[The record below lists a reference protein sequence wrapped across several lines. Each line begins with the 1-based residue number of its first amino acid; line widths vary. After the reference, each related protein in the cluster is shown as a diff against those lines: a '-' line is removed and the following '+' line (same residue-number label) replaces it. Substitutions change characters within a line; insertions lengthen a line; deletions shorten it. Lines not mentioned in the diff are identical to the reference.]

1 MHIRGKKMKSK
12 HQHNFDSLT
21 KRIGKFHLQNK
32 TVLIPEMNR
41 IAAHLIAATF
51 RSFGSNAMVLKT
63 YNGLDLGKK
72 YTSGKECFPCQVTLG
87 DLLLFLKTEQEKLG
101 AAFDPENYLY
111 FLPESDGPCRFG
123 MYNKFQRMVL
133 DSFPQLD
140 RVKIVSIT
148 TTDGYSLEGVIE
160 HDRMLAFRKASYIAV
175 VAADIMERLLWRI
188 RPYETQEGITDD
200 FIESSMRQMESF
212 FETHA
217 AANDFGRILDKL
229 EEITKNGRTLID
241 PAIPTKPLIG
251 IVGEIFLRMHVQSNQ
266 DVIRVLERHGAEV
279 VNSTLAE
286 WVNYITYGQLRE
298 NKINFRLNL
307 KQLNFGRLK
316 NHLQKI
322 ISFGGDLFYQEMRQ
336 KQFYNRATRLIDFE
350 YDHKVSHL
358 EKILKQEDIFT
369 FDVTT
374 ETCLSIAAILQFV
387 KEGYN
392 GVVNVYP
399 FTCMPG
405 MTTSAIV
412 KPVMNRMRV
421 PYLDTPYDGSSQPGR
436 ETALRTFMHQVTQ
449 HFQRHGRKGFIQ
461 KRAA

>member
-1 MHIRGKKMKSK
+1 MKSN
-12 HQHNFDSLT
+12 HQHNFDSQT
-21 KRIGKFHLQNK
+21 DRIGKFHLQNK
-32 TVLIPEMNR
+32 TVLIPQMNR
-41 IAAHLIAATF
+41 IGAHLIAATF

-63 YNGLDLGKK
+63 YHGLDLGKK

-87 DLLLFLKTEQEKLG
+87 DILLFLKSEQEKLG

-133 DSFPQLD
+133 DSFPGLD

-160 HDRMLAFRKASYIAV
+160 QDRMLAFRKASYIAV
-175 VAADIMERLLWRI
+175 VVADILERLLWRI
-188 RPYETQEGITDD
+188 RPYETREGITDK
-200 FIESSMRQMESF
+200 FIENAMRQMESI
-212 FETHA
+212 FESRA
-217 AANDFGRILDKL
+217 AVNDFGGILAKL
-229 EEITKNGRTLID
+229 EEITRTGRALID
-241 PAIPTKPLIG
+241 PAIPRKPLIG
-251 IVGEIFLRMHVQSNQ
+251 IVGEIFLRMHAQSNQ
-266 DVIRVLERHGAEV
+266 DLIRVLERHGAEV
-279 VNSTLAE
+279 VNSSLAE

-298 NKINFRLNL
+298 NKNKFRLDF
-307 KQLNFGRLK
+307 KQLKFGGLK
-316 NHLQKI
+316 NHFQKI

-336 KQFYNRATRLIDFE
+336 KQFYNRASRLIDFE
-350 YDHKVSHL
+350 HDHKVGHL
-358 EKILKQEDIFT
+358 EKLLRKEDIFT
-369 FDVTT
+369 FDITT
-374 ETCLSIAAILQFV
+374 ETCLSIAAILHFAE
-387 KEGYN
+387 EGYN

-436 ETALRTFMHQVTQ
+436 ETAIRTFMHQATQ
-449 HFQRHGRKGFIQ
+449 HFQRHGRKGIIQ

>member
-1 MHIRGKKMKSK
+1 MKSK

-21 KRIGKFHLQNK
+21 RRIGKFHLQNK
-32 TVLIPEMNR
+32 TVLIPAMNR

-51 RSFGSNAMVLKT
+51 RSFGSNAMVLNT
-63 YNGLDLGKK
+63 YEGLDLGKK

-87 DLLLFLKTEQEKLG
+87 DILFFLKAEQQKLG

-133 DSFPQLD
+133 DSFPGLD
-140 RVKIVSIT
+140 KIKIVSIT
-148 TTDGYSLEGVIE
+148 AKDGYSLEGVIE
-160 HDRMLAFRKASYIAV
+160 QDRMLAFRKASYISV
-175 VAADIMERLLWRI
+175 VVADIMERLLWRI
-188 RPYETQEGITDD
+188 RPYEIKAGIADD
-200 FIESSMRQMESF
+200 FIERSMRQMESF

-217 AANDFGRILDKL
+217 AANDFGTILDKL
-229 EEITKNGRTLID
+229 EEITRTGKSLID
-241 PAIPTKPLIG
+241 PSIPTKPLIG

-266 DVIRVLERHGAEV
+266 DVIRVLESHGAEV
-279 VNSTLAE
+279 VNSSLAE
-286 WVNYITYGQLRE
+286 WVNYITYGQLRQ

-307 KQLNFGRLK
+307 KQLNFGPLK
-316 NHLQKI
+316 HHLQKI

-336 KQFYNRATRLIDFE
+336 KQFYNRATRLIDFDH
-350 YDHKVSHL
+350 DHKVSHL
-358 EKILKQEDIFT
+358 EKLLKKEDIFT

-412 KPVMNRMRV
+412 KPVMNRERV
-421 PYLDTPYDGSSQPGR
+421 PYLDTPYDGSFQPGR

-449 HFQRHGRKGFIQ
+449 HFQRYGRKGIIQ

>member
-1 MHIRGKKMKSK
+1 MKSK
-12 HQHNFDSLT
+12 NQHNFDSQSN
-21 KRIGKFHLQNK
+21 RIGKFDLQNK

-41 IAAHLIAATF
+41 IGAHLIAATF
-51 RSFGSNAMVLKT
+51 RSFGSNAMVLET

-87 DLLLFLKTEQEKLG
+87 DILLFLKAEQEKRG
-101 AAFDPENYLY
+101 ASFDPDNYLY

-133 DSFPQLD
+133 DSFPGLD

-148 TTDGYSLEGVIE
+148 TKDGYSLEGVIE
-160 HDRMLAFRKASYIAV
+160 QERMLAFRKASYIAV
-175 VAADIMERLLWRI
+175 VVADIMERLLWRI
-188 RPYETQEGITDD
+188 RPYEIREGATDE
-200 FIESSMRQMESF
+200 FIENAMRQMESI
-212 FETHA
+212 FESHA
-217 AANDFGRILDKL
+217 AENEFGRILDKL
-229 EEITKNGRTLID
+229 QEIAKTGRELID
-241 PAIPTKPLIG
+241 PAMPRKPLIG
-251 IVGEIFLRMHVQSNQ
+251 IVGEIFLRMHVDSNQ
-266 DVIRVLERHGAEV
+266 NMIRVLERHGAEV

-286 WVNYITYGQLRE
+286 WVNYITYGQLRK
-298 NKINFRLNL
+298 NKNNLRLDL
-307 KQLNFGRLK
+307 KQLKFGRLK
-316 NHLQKI
+316 DHFQKI
-322 ISFGGDLFYQEMRQ
+322 ISFRGDLFYQEMRQ
-336 KQFYNRATRLIDFE
+336 KQFYSRATRLLDFE
-350 YDHKVSHL
+350 HDHKVGHL
-358 EKILKQEDIFT
+358 EKLLKQKDIFT

-374 ETCLSIAAILQFV
+374 ETCLSIAAILQFA

-421 PYLDTPYDGSSQPGR
+421 PYLDTPYDGSFQPGR
-436 ETALRTFMHQVTQ
+436 ETALRTFMHQATQ
-449 HFQRHGRKGFIQ
+449 HFQRHGRKGIIQ

>member
-1 MHIRGKKMKSK
+1 MKRK
-12 HQHNFDSLT
+12 HQHHFDSP
-21 KRIGKFHLQNK
+21 KNRIGKFHLQNK

-51 RSFGSNAMVLKT
+51 RSFGSNARVLKT
-63 YNGLDLGKK
+63 YHGLDLGKK

-87 DLLLFLKTEQEKLG
+87 DILLFLKTEQEKLG

-123 MYNKFQRMVL
+123 MYNKFQRIVL
-133 DSFPQLD
+133 DSFPGLD

-148 TTDGYSLEGVIE
+148 AKDGYSLEGIIE
-160 HDRMLAFRKASYIAV
+160 PDRLLDFRKASYIAV
-175 VAADIMERLLWRI
+175 VVADIMERLLWRI
-188 RPYETQEGITDD
+188 RPYETQKGITDE
-200 FIESSMRQMESF
+200 FMEKSMRHMESIF
-212 FETHA
+212 ATHA
-217 AANDFGRILDKL
+217 VANNFNTILAEL
-229 EEITKNGRTLID
+229 EEITRNGKALID
-241 PAIPTKPLIG
+241 PTIPTKPLIG
-251 IVGEIFLRMHVQSNQ
+251 IVGEIFLRMHVKSNQ

-279 VNSTLAE
+279 VNSSLAE

-298 NKINFRLNL
+298 NRINFRLSL

-316 NHLQKI
+316 QHLQKI
-322 ISFGGDLFYQEMRQ
+322 ISFGGDLFYQEIRQ

-350 YDHKVSHL
+350 HDHKVGHL
-358 EKILKQEDIFT
+358 EKLLTKEDIFT

-412 KPVMNRMRV
+412 KPVLNRMRV
-421 PYLDTPYDGSSQPGR
+421 PYLDTPYDGSFQPGR

-449 HFQRHGRKGFIQ
+449 HF
-461 KRAA
+461 

>member
-1 MHIRGKKMKSK
+1 MKSR
-12 HQHNFDSLT
+12 HENNFDPPA
-21 KRIGKFHLQNK
+21 KRIGKFHLRNK

-51 RSFGSNAMVLKT
+51 RSFGSNAMVLET
-63 YNGLDLGKK
+63 YKGLDLGKT

-87 DLLLFLKTEQEKLG
+87 DILLFLKTEQEILG

-123 MYNKFQRMVL
+123 MYNKFQRIVL
-133 DSFPQLD
+133 DSFPGLE

-148 TTDGYSLEGVIE
+148 AKDGYSLEGVIE
-160 HDRMLAFRKASYIAV
+160 KDRMLDFRKASYIAV
-175 VAADIMERLLWRI
+175 VVADILERLLWRI
-188 RPYETQEGITDD
+188 RPYETQAGITDD
-200 FIESSMRQMESF
+200 FIESAMRALESF
-212 FETHA
+212 FETHGA
-217 AANDFGRILDKL
+217 GNDFDRILDKL
-229 EEITKNGRTLID
+229 EEITKRGKILID

-251 IVGEIFLRMHVQSNQ
+251 IVGEIFLRMHVNSNQ
-266 DVIRVLERHGAEV
+266 NLIRILERHGAEV
-279 VNSTLAE
+279 VNSSLAE
-286 WVNYITYGQLRE
+286 WVNYITYGQLRQ

-307 KQLNFGRLK
+307 QQMNFGGLK
-316 NHLQKI
+316 NYFYKI
-322 ISFGGDLFYQEMRQ
+322 ISSGGDLFYQEMRQ
-336 KQFYNRATRLIDFE
+336 KQFYDRATRLIDFE
-350 YDHKVSHL
+350 HDHKVSHL
-358 EKILKQEDIFT
+358 EKLLKKEDIFT

-405 MTTSAIV
+405 MTTTAIV
-412 KPVMNRMRV
+412 KPVMHRRRV
-421 PYLDTPYDGSSQPGR
+421 PYLDTPYDGSFQPGR
-436 ETALRTFMHQVTQ
+436 ETAIRTFMHQAGQ
-449 HFQRHGRKGFIQ
+449 HFQRHGRKGVIQ

>member
-1 MHIRGKKMKSK
+1 
-12 HQHNFDSLT
+12 
-21 KRIGKFHLQNK
+21 
-32 TVLIPEMNR
+32 
-41 IAAHLIAATF
+41 
-51 RSFGSNAMVLKT
+51 
-63 YNGLDLGKK
+63 
-72 YTSGKECFPCQVTLG
+72 
-87 DLLLFLKTEQEKLG
+87 
-101 AAFDPENYLY
+101 
-111 FLPESDGPCRFG
+111 
-123 MYNKFQRMVL
+123 MVL
-133 DSFPQLD
+133 DSFPELD

-160 HDRMLAFRKASYIAV
+160 QDRMLAFRKASYIAV

-200 FIESSMRQMESF
+200 FMERSRRQMESI

-229 EEITKNGRTLID
+229 EEITKTGRTLID
-241 PAIPTKPLIG
+241 PTIPTKPLIG
-251 IVGEIFLRMHVQSNQ
+251 IVGEIFLRMHVKSNQ

-279 VNSTLAE
+279 VNSSLAE

-298 NKINFRLNL
+298 NKVNFRLNL

-316 NHLQKI
+316 HQLQKI

-350 YDHKVSHL
+350 HDHKVSHL
-358 EKILKQEDIFT
+358 EKLLRQEDIFT

-412 KPVMNRMRV
+412 KPVLNRMRV
-421 PYLDTPYDGSSQPGR
+421 PYLDTPYDGSFQPGR

-449 HFQRHGRKGFIQ
+449 HFQRHGRKGLIQ